1 MLCSGEEVAYPFI
14 GKPDRNLYRDYY
26 EVIHHPVSLRSI
38 QKKVRGTDGRKKG
51 TKMTAFP
58 TWLSFEEE
66 VSYLW
71 RNAREYNE
79 DGSEISVLAGV
90 LEVSFSLDRD
100 SSILRLRRSDIQS
113 GLFPTPSGRGQE
125 ACPGSH
131 SGRWSPRI
139 TSHKVE
145 NGLEQSGA
153 GGAKVNIEDGS
164 TDPRTLKGR

>member
-1 MLCSGEEVAYPFI
+1 MLYSGEEVAYPFI

-90 LEVSFSLDRD
+90 LEVSLFSRPCLLF
-100 SSILRLRRSDIQS
+100 LRPRWADMLS

-139 TSHKVE
+139 TSHQVE

-164 TDPRTLKGR
+164 ADPRTLKGR